1 MEPRHHISEEVLFS
15 YAAGHTSHAFEVVLA
30 SHLTLCPICRERL
43 AQHEEIAGQLMEQE
57 QPVAVDEDS
66 LECIF
71 AQISAAGPV
80 AKAPLSNKAPAS
92 NPSISAQSDVPGPLA
107 RLLPNSD
114 LKSLPWQ
121 SMVPGVKQVDLSPGG
136 GSSQTLKLLKIAPGT
151 TIPQH
156 THNGSELTLILHGS
170 YTDEMGRFKRGDIA
184 TLDCEVSHQP
194 IADSDEDC
202 ICLIAIDGNLKFK
215 GLLPR
220 LLQPIIG
227 L

>member
-30 SHLTLCPICRERL
+30 SHLTLCPVCRERM
-43 AQHEEIAGQLMEQE
+43 AQHEAIAGQLMEHE
-57 QPVAVDEDS
+57 QPVAVNEDS
-66 LECIF
+66 LDCIF
-71 AQISAAGPV
+71 AQIAEAGPI
-80 AKAPLSNKAPAS
+80 AKAPKSR
-92 NPSISAQSDVPGPLA
+92 PSGRELSDVPGPLA
-107 RLLPNSD
+107 QLLPHSD

-121 SMVPGVKQVDLSPGG
+121 SMVPGVKQFDLTPEG
-136 GSSQTLKLLKIAPGT
+136 GSDQTLKLLKIAPGT

-184 TLDCEVSHQP
+184 TLDSEVSHQP

-202 ICLIAIDGNLKFK
+202 ICLIAVDGNLKFK